1 MSLTDKNKKI
11 VSFFEK
17 MKNNKET
24 KELIVKLM
32 NDNGLG
38 KKSSISKMAR
48 GLNSVP
54 GFISTVLISPIL
66 LGWLIPKLTY
76 HNTRK
81 KHAKMNFN
89 QNQTNAVS

>member
-1 MSLTDKNKKI
+1 
-11 VSFFEK
+11 
-17 MKNNKET
+17 MKDNKET
-24 KELIVKLM
+24 TDLIIKLM

-38 KKSSISKMAR
+38 KKNSISKMAR